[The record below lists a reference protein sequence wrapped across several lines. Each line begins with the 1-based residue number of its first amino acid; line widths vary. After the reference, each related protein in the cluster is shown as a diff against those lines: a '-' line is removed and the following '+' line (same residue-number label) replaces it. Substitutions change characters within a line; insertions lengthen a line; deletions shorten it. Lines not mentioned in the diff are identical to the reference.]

1 MKMDRRED
9 VLETLEV
16 AFKSFPEEMK
26 YFMDNDGYGPTI
38 FVFATRMCFA
48 LKRYDQG
55 TKLIRKAVEICHI
68 AKGILD
74 LPLIGKMFTLPAN
87 LELYPVV

>member
-1 MKMDRRED
+1 MDKTKKF
-9 VLETLEV
+9 LETLGV
-16 AFKSFPEEMK
+16 AFESFPEEMK

-38 FVFATRMCFA
+38 FVIATRMCFA

-87 LELYPVV
+87 LQLYPMV